1 MTGAPGKASDKKRG
15 TGAARGAA
23 AKKKEKAECARPGLP
38 YRRHCVAFCGTAFC
52 GGIFPEHPDG
62 KEHLPACICGSNP
75 A

>member
-23 AKKKEKAECARPGLP
+23 AKKKRKRSARV
-38 YRRHCVAFCGTAFC
+38 RAFRIAGIAFC